1 MSKATDL
8 FEQYKSLRLQG
19 KSEDEAQRNL
29 MYGIQSLS
37 MGSQVSIKQRFMAWE
52 SERTINDFDIAAR
65 QSLSNITMKIIFCP
79 NCESPNV
86 FGVKHCQVCSAL
98 LDTSDVN
105 DVETAL
111 AETETKEP
119 YEEVTSIVLHSLSAK
134 RQFALRPEL
143 NERGLRL
150 GRSNANNSVDVDLSE
165 VGAADLG
172 VSRSHALLQYD
183 SNTEGIY
190 ITDLNST
197 NGTYVNGFKLPA
209 NARTRLRDGDE
220 LQLGHLKLGVRFNE
234 VQK

>member
-8 FEQYKSLRLQG
+8 FEQYQSLRLQG
-19 KSEDEAQRNL
+19 QSEDEAQRNL

-37 MGSQVSIKQRFMAWE
+37 IGSQVSLKQRFLAWE
-52 SERTINDFDIAAR
+52 SERTRADFDIASR
-65 QSLSNITMKIIFCP
+65 QSLANITMKIIFCP
-79 NCESPNV
+79 NCDSPNV
-86 FGVKHCQVCSAL
+86 VGVKYCQVCDAL
-98 LDTSDVN
+98 LDASAMN

-111 AETETKEP
+111 AETDTKEP
-119 YEEVTSIVLHSLSAK
+119 ADEATSIVLHSLGNAH

-143 NERGLRL
+143 NEKGLRL
-150 GRSNANNSVDVDLSE
+150 GRANGVVEVDLSE

-172 VSRSHALLQYD
+172 VSRTHALLQYD
-183 SNTEGIY
+183 SNNEGIY

-197 NGTYVNGFKLPA
+197 NGTFVNGFKLPP